1 MIHSTQQSLTLS
13 VPLTLASHHR
23 AQLFYQR
30 QSDPHKAKQI
40 YLNTL
45 AVEAVHTYLGW
56 LGIASD
62 RQASDSSDPLVQT
75 LADIADLEV
84 LGQGK
89 LECRPVLPEATTCY
103 IPPEVNED
111 RIGYLP
117 VRLDADLQTATLLG
131 FIPGT
136 EISTEISADTQEVPL
151 ARLSPVTALFEY
163 VRPQSGQVNERVC
176 LRQWLKGTFAS
187 GWQSVEALL
196 EPQPVFSFRSLE
208 LSDPDNT
215 TSAAIR
221 GKLIELTPPS
231 TAHPGCR
238 VAFIVNIAT
247 SDALRSNIWIR
258 LCPVAGDRYLP
269 EDLEVRILDDQDAV
283 VMEAQSRQTDMIQLH
298 FRGMTNEQFAVEVA
312 LNGASLVEKFVI

>member
-23 AQLFYQR
+23 AQLFYQQ

-45 AVEAVHTYLGW
+45 AVAAVRTYLGW

-62 RQASDSSDPLVQT
+62 LQASDSSDPVVQT
-75 LADIADLEV
+75 LADIADLEIS
-84 LGQGK
+84 GQGK

-103 IPPEVNED
+103 IPPGTIAD

-117 VRLDADLQTATLLG
+117 VRLDAALRTATLLG
-131 FIPGT
+131 FIP
-136 EISTEISADTQEVPL
+136 SADINVDTQEVPL
-151 ARLSPVTALFEY
+151 AQLSPITSLFEY
-163 VRPQSGQVNERVC
+163 IRPQPGPVNKRVC
-176 LRQWLKGTFAS
+176 LKDWLEGTFAS
-187 GWQSVEALL
+187 GWQSLEALL
-196 EPQPVFSFRSLE
+196 EPQPIFSFRSLE
-208 LSDPDNT
+208 LSNPNDT

-221 GKLIELTPPS
+221 GKLLELTPPS
-231 TAHPGCR
+231 TEHQSCR
-238 VAFIVNIAT
+238 VAFIVNIAPN
-247 SDALRSNIWIR
+247 DALQSNIWIR

-269 EDLEVRILDDQDAV
+269 EDLEVRILDNQDTV

-298 FRGMTNEQFAVEVA
+298 FRGVMNERFAVEVA